1 MRNLRPV
8 MFFAAAFAIFFA
20 AENSLALECRE
31 LVSITKPYVYTEYSR
46 GVLWRI
52 ESLNGRVNYVFG
64 TIHLADA
71 RVTELPKVTTDALLN
86 SQRFVME
93 VVLDFDAIG
102 AMSEAMVFRG
112 KEDLKDTLDPVL
124 YRRTVQLLGRH
135 GVSASAARHLK
146 PWAAYTNLSI
156 PSSQTGTPLDL
167 VLANMAA
174 SNSIEI
180 FGLESIEEQIALFD
194 TMTMAEQV
202 ELLTE
207 AVCHYDDV
215 QAEIEQI
222 IEYYV
227 DQDIDAMMRLSE
239 RHSSALND
247 RLMDAVLWQR
257 NKLMVERMQS
267 HLLGGRSFIAVGALH
282 LPGRGGVL
290 DLLAKRGYIVTPVR

>member
-1 MRNLRPV
+1 MI
-8 MFFAAAFAIFFA
+8 FAAAFAILLA
-20 AENSLALECRE
+20 AENGLALECRE
-31 LVSITKPYVYTEYSR
+31 LVSTTKPYVSTEYSR

-52 ESLNGRVNYVFG
+52 ESLKGRVNYVFG

-71 RVTELPKVTTDALLN
+71 RVTELPKVTTDALLS

-112 KEDLKDTLDPVL
+112 NEDLKDTLDPAL
-124 YRRTVQLLGRH
+124 YTRTVQLLGRH
-135 GVSASAARHLK
+135 GMSASAVRHLK
-146 PWAAYTNLSI
+146 PWAAYTTLSV

-194 TMTMAEQV
+194 TMTIAQQV
-202 ELLTE
+202 ELLTQV
-207 AVCHYDDV
+207 VCHYDDV

-222 IEYYV
+222 VEHYV

-239 RHSSALND
+239 RHSSVLND

-257 NKLMVERMQS
+257 NRLMVERMQS
-267 HLLGGRSFIAVGALH
+267 HLLGGRSFIAAGALH

-290 DLLAKRGYIVTPVR
+290 DLLAKRGYIVTPVH